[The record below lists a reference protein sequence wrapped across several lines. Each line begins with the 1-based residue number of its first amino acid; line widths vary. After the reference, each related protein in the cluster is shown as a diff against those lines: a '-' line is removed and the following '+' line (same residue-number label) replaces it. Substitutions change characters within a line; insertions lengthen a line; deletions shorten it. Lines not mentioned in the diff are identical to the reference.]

1 MKKILITGS
10 CGFIGSNFVRY
21 ATYNKLPYQISS
33 VDKLVYQHSKN
44 NLYINKDH
52 SFYMGD
58 ICDFH
63 FMKNVFELE
72 KPNIVINFAAETHVD
87 QSIENPVNIIDVNV
101 KGTQILLDLS
111 VKNKIEKFV
120 QVSTDEVYGHLQDN
134 DKPWI
139 EDDKTNPRNPY
150 SASKLAAEH
159 LVRACS
165 NTFGL
170 NHIITRSCN
179 NFGIRQ
185 STRNLI
191 PKIIKNVL
199 ANEEMP
205 IYGTGMNVREWI
217 SAEDHVSAILKVLES
232 NRVNETFNVSTGWE
246 ISNLEMFHL
255 VTSFLNKGHD
265 LIRFVQDRPGHDFR
279 YAIDNTKL
287 VGLGWKPSSSFKKQL
302 ERAVNWYV
310 NNQWFLR

>member
-52 SFYMGD
+52 NFYMGD
-58 ICDFH
+58 ISDFH

-72 KPNIVINFAAETHVD
+72 KPHIVINFAAETHVD
-87 QSIENPVNIIDVNV
+87 QSIENPLNIIDVNV
-101 KGTQILLDLS
+101 KGTQVLLDLA

-120 QVSTDEVYGHLQDN
+120 QVSTDEVYGHLNDG
-134 DKPWI
+134 DKPWT
-139 EDDKTNPRNPY
+139 EEDKTNPRNPY
-150 SASKLAAEH
+150 SASKLGAEH
-159 LVRACS
+159 LVRACH

-170 NHIITRSCN
+170 NYIITRSCN

-191 PKIIKNVL
+191 PKIIKNVS
-199 ANEEMP
+199 AGEVMP
-205 IYGTGMNVREWI
+205 IYGTGMNVRNGYQQKI
-217 SAEDHVSAILKVLES
+217 MCRQS
-232 NRVNETFNVSTGWE
+232 
-246 ISNLEMFHL
+246 
-255 VTSFLNKGHD
+255 
-265 LIRFVQDRPGHDFR
+265 
-279 YAIDNTKL
+279 
-287 VGLGWKPSSSFKKQL
+287 
-302 ERAVNWYV
+302 
-310 NNQWFLR
+310 